1 MSNTDTQNT
10 NTPNAATLLEF
21 ANLQVA
27 AEALYKR
34 RNIDSPKIIDKED
47 LTTGNERTSKFT
59 DTQAEEFAQKW
70 EIVSH
75 VANTGTGFSGTL
87 FRARKTDE
95 EGKADPETGIKE
107 GDLVISFRS
116 TEFID
121 DSARDNQA
129 TNTMEI
135 SEKGWAFGQI
145 ADMEKWVKSLKDAKI
160 IGEGKEVSVTGYSL
174 GGHLA
179 TAFNIL
185 HNYKESDIKIKQ
197 TFTFNGA
204 GVGLDNNKKEMSR
217 EKLENIITTF
227 SEHRETATDVE
238 AAGKLK
244 FRSEVAQEFYRRLQ
258 PLFANR
264 RGENQDAVL
273 AEIAKITDEIGKVKE
288 EFTQKVKQLGDE
300 QYKYNADDGIRAF
313 ELGELQT
320 AAGYAVDVWK
330 ETIRVSK
337 LKSGIGSGNPNL
349 VPIENIDA
357 IGLDYQLAVA
367 EANRSTR
374 AYSKVNPTV
383 LGVEIPSV
391 VYSISGEY

>member
-1 MSNTDTQNT
+1 MSNTNTQNT
-10 NTPNAATLLEF
+10 NPPNAATLFEF
-21 ANLQVA
+21 DNLQVA
-27 AEALYKR
+27 AEALYGKQDVMPDWEKKT
-34 RNIDSPKIIDKED
+34 NLFNENLINSEFLKD
-47 LTTGNERTSKFT
+47 GNKHTSRFT
-59 DTQAEEFAQKW
+59 ATQAAEFAQKW

-75 VANTGTGFSGTL
+75 IANTGTGFSGTL

-129 TNTMEI
+129 TNNMEI

-145 ADMEKWVKSLKDAKI
+145 ADMEKWVQSLKDAKI

-204 GVGLDNNKKEMSR
+204 GVGLDNNKKEMPR
-217 EKLENIITTF
+217 EKLENIIKTF

-238 AAGKLK
+238 VQG
-244 FRSEVAQEFYRRLQ
+244 
-258 PLFANR
+258 
-264 RGENQDAVL
+264 G
-273 AEIAKITDEIGKVKE
+273 VKD
-288 EFTQKVKQLGDE
+288 TKKM
-300 QYKYNADDGIRAF
+300 
-313 ELGELQT
+313 
-320 AAGYAVDVWK
+320 
-330 ETIRVSK
+330 
-337 LKSGIGSGNPNL
+337 SGSQQFI
-349 VPIENIDA
+349 
-357 IGLDYQLAVA
+357 
-367 EANRSTR
+367 
-374 AYSKVNPTV
+374 
-383 LGVEIPSV
+383 
-391 VYSISGEY
+391 

>member
-1 MSNTDTQNT
+1 MSNTNTPNT
-10 NTPNAATLLEF
+10 NLPNAATLLEF

-27 AEALYKR
+27 AEALYTRENLTEFK
-34 RNIDSPKIIDKED
+34 IDD
-47 LTTGNERTSKFT
+47 LEYLKDGNKHTSKFT
-59 DTQAEEFAQKW
+59 ATQAEEFAQKW

-75 VANTGTGFSGTL
+75 IANTGTGFSGTL
-87 FRARKTDE
+87 FRATE
-95 EGKADPETGIKE
+95 KAASTETGINK

-129 TNTMEI
+129 TNNMEI

-145 ADMEKWVKSLKDAKI
+145 ADMEKWVQSLRAGGF

-174 GGHLA
+174 GAHLA
-179 TAFNIL
+179 TVFNIL

-204 GVGLDNNKKEMSR
+204 GVGLDNDGNEMLR

-227 SEHRETATDVE
+227 SEHRETAMDVE

-244 FRSEVAQEFYRRLQ
+244 FRSAVAQEFYRRLQ

-264 RGENQDAVL
+264 KSENQDAVL

-288 EFTQKVKQLGDE
+288 ELEENVKSRYGVE
-300 QYKYNADDGIRAF
+300 AF
-313 ELGELQT
+313 ELGELHT
-320 AAGYAVDVWK
+320 AAGYAVKVWK
-330 ETIRVSK
+330 ETTRVSK

-349 VPIENIDA
+349 VPVENIDA
-357 IGLDYQLAVA
+357 IGLDYQLAVV
-367 EANRSTR
+367 EANRSTK
-374 AYSKVNPTV
+374 AYPKVDETV
-383 LGVEIPSV
+383 VGNAVYANKHIVAKGAFNNLGL
-391 VYSISGEY
+391 Y